1 MPESERFTAADGNTF
16 LLRFEDRPAYLYAH
30 VSGELDSLEVSLA
43 YWQRILARCQA
54 RHVARVLVVDE
65 IAGEPMGA
73 DFLDT
78 LVSRMT
84 GSGLEAIRVAFVELV
99 SAHVPMME
107 HGQIL
112 AMEQGFQARV
122 FSRMDD
128 ADRWLRFGAA

>member
-1 MPESERFTAADGNTF
+1 MSVNTSFTAADGKTF
-16 LLRFEDRPAYLYAH
+16 ELRFEDRPFYLYAH
-30 VSGELDSLEVSLA
+30 VNGESDSLEVSVA
-43 YWQRILARCQA
+43 YWQLILAQCRT
-54 RHVARVLVVDE
+54 RHALRVLVVDE

-73 DFLDT
+73 DFLHT
-78 LVSRMT
+78 LVSRMS

-99 SAHVPMME
+99 SAHVPLME

-128 ADRWLRFGAA
+128 ADRWLRFGSA